1 MNTEWRP
8 SVPVPQT
15 PFAFQRLP
23 SELRNRVYE
32 KLFVRHGAHM
42 TPDSVHTNDRHN
54 LYQQHW
60 NSPVALLR
68 TCKAIHEEAAT
79 ILYSRNT
86 FHFHDINVC
95 CHCCTGDSD
104 IDMDL
109 EMEGVETCETPNF
122 KLFLLDIGAK
132 NRMRLRHLV
141 FTFRRNYERG
151 GCNSQGRFIADAFN
165 LLARGNALRIMELEF
180 SGRAHIDDLEAMTS
194 VLAELR
200 KIKGLVELR
209 ISCEDTIV
217 AEALKSEVE
226 ANVGD
231 MDEPVHEQHTEHQD
245 DRDLV
250 RHLAALVN
258 ERRTLEEE
266 KKDERKKRKA
276 RLRRI
281 KQINKLFE
289 AVKEVPT
296 ELRREPK
303 GAKKVP
309 KKSAEGPPQ
318 TMKED

>member
-1 MNTEWRP
+1 
-8 SVPVPQT
+8 
-15 PFAFQRLP
+15 
-23 SELRNRVYE
+23 
-32 KLFVRHGAHM
+32 M
-42 TPDSVHTNDRHN
+42 TPDSVHTNGRHDH
-54 LYQQHW
+54 YQLPW
-60 NSPVALLR
+60 NSPVALFR

-86 FHFHDINVC
+86 FVFNDINAC
-95 CHCCTGDSD
+95 CHGCTSDSEM
-104 IDMDL
+104 DMELDML
-109 EMEGVETCETPNF
+109 GVGACETPNF
-122 KLFLLDIGAK
+122 KLFLVDIGKK

-141 FTFRRNYERG
+141 FAFHHDYERG
-151 GCNSQGRFIADAFN
+151 GRNFQGRFTAHAFN
-165 LLARGNALRIMELEF
+165 LLAQGNALRIVELQF
-180 SGRAHIDDLEAMTS
+180 SGQAHIDHLDNCTP

-217 AEALKSEVE
+217 AEELKREIE

-245 DRDLV
+245 DRNLV

-258 ERRTLEEE
+258 ERRALEEE
-266 KKDERKKRKA
+266 KKDEMRKRKA

-296 ELRREPK
+296 ELRQESEDV
-303 GAKKVP
+303 KKVP
-309 KKSAEGPPQ
+309 KRLQKGLRAR
-318 TMKED
+318 